1 MEYFSCRGPG
11 GMGPV
16 RGGGFGGGR
25 GFGGNRGKKDT
36 CLGSILDIPLQIGL
50 WKRSFVDDGKDEN
63 TYVAC
68 LHVTN
73 LEVKLMCPLGRCC
86 DEINPSGD

>member
-50 WKRSFVDDGKDEN
+50 SKRRFVCTTPAVCKGRMKIHMLC
-63 TYVAC
+63 AC
-68 LHVTN
+68 
-73 LEVKLMCPLGRCC
+73 M
-86 DEINPSGD
+86 

>member
-1 MEYFSCRGPG
+1 
-11 GMGPV
+11 MGPV

-50 WKRSFVDDGKDEN
+50 WKRSCVHYTCILQGKDEN
-63 TYVAC
+63 IYVVC

-73 LEVKLMCPLGRCC
+73 LEVKLMCPVVRCF
-86 DEINPSGD
+86 D

>member
-1 MEYFSCRGPG
+1 MCLWHNEMEYFSCRGPG

-36 CLGSILDIPLQIGL
+36 CLGSILDIPLRIGL
-50 WKRSFVDDGKDEN
+50 WKRSFVYTIPALCK
-63 TYVAC
+63 
-68 LHVTN
+68 
-73 LEVKLMCPLGRCC
+73 GRMK
-86 DEINPSGD
+86 IHMLRASM